1 VRRRGFARSLRQ
13 RPQLFVALALASA
26 ALAGCTTGP
35 SMRPEV
41 VVNDGPSPKQPS
53 SSAANVPLPPIE
65 EPKSPTIKWTDCD
78 ADTRNRLGQP
88 AVAANLRFSCAKV
101 PTTLDAPDLPNRGMA
116 RISVLKVGSGP
127 IPLVVV
133 NDVDGDPGTLFAARL
148 AATVPPELLQRFS
161 LVGVDRRGTGQSM
174 PAQCIPGGVRQDLVG
189 QDPGTDSIDAV
200 LDAARKA
207 GQQCAIELDSSQHAL
222 DSWRAAGDLDQLR
235 QQLGMSRLNALGHG
249 EGSKVLSEY
258 AVRYTAQV
266 GRFVLDGVPDPGAD
280 TAAVLDAVAAGL
292 QSTVDAFGAD
302 CASRSCSLG
311 SDARAAITGLTDKL
325 RTSPLTTEYGDQIGP
340 GLALYAVA
348 AGLAQRTRWPELADA
363 ITAARAGDASK
374 LTVFAAPLVQDTR
387 LQPSRLDGTIAT
399 KCNDSATRL
408 PADQLGQIAK
418 NMRDKYSAFG
428 GLVAQ
433 QLAWCSPWPVR
444 RESLPAGGAPGAPPI
459 LVAST
464 ETDPVTPGLGTT
476 RAADQMPSAV
486 KIAWQ
491 GAGHGAFGVSPCIT
505 DAVRRFLIDGKI
517 PNDGTLCPS

>member
-1 VRRRGFARSLRQ
+1 VAF
-13 RPQLFVALALASA
+13 ALAAV

-35 SMRPEV
+35 SIRPEV
-41 VVNDGPSPKQPS
+41 IVNDGPSPKQPTP
-53 SSAANVPLPPIE
+53 SAASVPLPPLE
-65 EPKSPTIKWTDCD
+65 QPQSPTIKWTDCD

-88 AVAANLRFSCAKV
+88 AVPDNLRFSCAKV
-101 PTTLDAPDLPNRGMA
+101 PTTLDAPDLPDRGLA

-148 AATVPPELLQRFS
+148 ATTVPPELLQRFS

-174 PAQCIPGGVRQDLVG
+174 PAQCIQGSVRQDLVG
-189 QDPGTDSIDAV
+189 QDPGTDSMDAV

-207 GQQCAIELDSSQHAL
+207 GQQCAIELDSAQTAL
-222 DSWRAAGDLDQLR
+222 DSWRAAGDLDELR
-235 QQLGMSRLNALGHG
+235 QQLGLTRLNALGHG

-258 AVRYTAQV
+258 AVRYPAQV
-266 GRFVLDGVPDPGAD
+266 GRFVLDGIPDPGAD
-280 TAAVLDAVAAGL
+280 TTAVLDAVAASL

-302 CASRSCSLG
+302 CASRGCSLG
-311 SDARAAITGLTDKL
+311 GDARAAITGLADNL
-325 RTSPLTTEYGDQIGP
+325 RTSPLTTVDGEPVGP

-374 LTVFAAPLVQDTR
+374 LMVFADPLIQDTR

-408 PADQLGQIAK
+408 PADQLGQVAK
-418 NMRDKYSAFG
+418 NLRDKYSVFG

-444 RESLPAGGAPGAPPI
+444 REPLPAAGAPGAPPI

-464 ETDPVTPGLGTT
+464 ETDPVTPGVGTT

-491 GAGHGAFGVSPCIT
+491 GAGHGAFGVSPCVT
-505 DAVRRFLIDGKI
+505 DAAQGFLIDGKI
-517 PNDGTLCPS
+517 PDDGTLCPA

>member
-1 VRRRGFARSLRQ
+1 
-13 RPQLFVALALASA
+13 VALALASA

-41 VVNDGPSPKQPS
+41 VVNDGLSPKQPS

-88 AVAANLRFSCAKV
+88 AVPANLRFSCANV

-258 AVRYTAQV
+258 AVRYPARV
-266 GRFVLDGVPDPGAD
+266 GRFVLDGAPDPGAD
-280 TAAVLDAVAAGL
+280 TAAVLDAVASGL

-302 CASRSCSLG
+302 CANRGCAFG
-311 SDARAAITGLTDKL
+311 GDARGAVTGLVNQL
-325 RTSPLTTEYGDQIGP
+325 RITPMATIDGNEMGP
-340 GLALYAVA
+340 GLAIQAVA
-348 AGLAQRTRWPELADA
+348 AGLAQRARWPELADA
-363 ITAARAGDASK
+363 ITAARAGDVSRLA
-374 LTVFAAPLVQDTR
+374 VFADPLVQDTPR
-387 LQPSRLDGTIAT
+387 QPSRLDGTIAT

-408 PADQLGQIAK
+408 PVDQITQVSK
-418 NMRDKYSAFG
+418 TMRDKYSLFG

-444 RESLPAGGAPGAPPI
+444 REPLPAAGTPGVPPI

-464 ETDPVTPGLGTT
+464 ASDPVTPAVGTA
-476 RAADQMPSAV
+476 RAADQMPTAV
-486 KIAWQ
+486 TIAWQ
-491 GAGHGAFGVSPCIT
+491 GAGHGAFGSSPCVT
-505 DAVRRFLIDGKI
+505 DAIRGFLVDGKI
-517 PNDGTLCPS
+517 PNDGTLCPA